1 MGSSSGTATTVIKR
15 LPDYAQPF
23 AQAMMV
29 RAKALS
35 DPSSYVP
42 YAGTTF
48 AAQNS
53 TELAAI
59 ATLVARGVS
68 GNTTIAKGIA
78 YIEDL
83 LDGLYLLGSDAF
95 FEATEDAIEDNLG
108 PAINTD
114 VVLVLGGSKF
124 AMGNFEGSNL
134 AQTLAATTYT
144 KYFGR
149 IMARL
154 YNENYRA
161 GRTDQ
166 HQALALGIEYGA
178 QPIKDAETLRM
189 AGFYDREYRQ
199 QLDTDL
205 FNKWVDTQVY
215 KIQHLE
221 ILGNAIRALVGAQST
236 KTEPFYRP
244 SPWIAA
250 AGGAISG
257 AAAGAMIGAEIGEGG
272 GPYGLV
278 IGAIVGAGVG
288 YLSSR

>member
-1 MGSSSGTATTVIKR
+1 MGSSSGTATTVVKR

-23 AQAMMV
+23 ASAMVV
-29 RAKALS
+29 RAQVLS

-42 YAGTTF
+42 YGGVTF
-48 AAQNS
+48 AAQEGA
-53 TELAAI
+53 ELQALT
-59 ATLVARGVS
+59 TLSNRGRIPNV
-68 GNTTIAKGIA
+68 TITKGIA
-78 YIEDL
+78 LIEDI

-95 FEATEDAIEDNLG
+95 FEATEDAVEDNLG

-124 AMGNFEGSNL
+124 AMGNSEGSNL

-144 KYFGR
+144 KYFSR

-161 GRTDQ
+161 ARTDQ
-166 HQALALGIEYGA
+166 HQALNIGIEYGA

-221 ILGNAIRALVGAQST
+221 ILGNAIRALVGAQAT
-236 KTEPFYRP
+236 RTEPFYRP

-257 AAAGAMIGAEIGEGG
+257 AAAGAMIGVETGMWS
-272 GPYGLV
+272 GPW
-278 IGAIVGAGVG
+278 GAAVGAVVGAGVG